1 MNTPTHTLLRRV
13 KACQNQGI
21 LHFQIKSTRNE
32 VLNEWVIDSFD
43 VEVDFGKTRDNPY
56 SRRFDE
62 YKEEFAN
69 ENEQLANE
77 YDLRIGRKMYALDDV
92 WEKCEKF
99 HDTTY
104 SWHNEGF
111 EEEER
116 WKVASRKQT
125 MNHRLSKVK
134 PLKSDDTPSI
144 IGRVSKEMDEEGRM
158 IVQIRFRRRPPA
170 KGVGLRVADS
180 HTGNHHE
187 DDFTPL
193 ETIQRSYSVIREK
206 IPFEL
211 ERETF
216 EPETGTIFDA
226 PPRSKKH
233 IPNLL
238 AKVITR
244 IESWHKRFFNV
255 RDSIIPAKYP
265 QLLSEQNKLDLKSFK
280 DKLPPNT
287 EENPME
293 HGQQRLAIMAGGK
306 EMAFRNFI
314 YTEDDE
320 DLAFL
325 PKEPSPGFD
334 RKCKTR
340 GGSSRPP
347 DKRKLASWSSTSHA
361 TRSKTSSSKDDALF
375 LTVSDDDEGLPD
387 ISKLKDVAA
396 YHLKI
401 SAITP
406 PSWKN
411 HLDNHMDFKL
421 MDLHDH

>member
-226 PPRSKKH
+226 PPSRYPTS
-233 IPNLL
+233 
-238 AKVITR
+238 
-244 IESWHKRFFNV
+244 V
-255 RDSIIPAKYP
+255 RVF
-265 QLLSEQNKLDLKSFK
+265 LDPILFLVVLKPSR
-280 DKLPPNT
+280 
-287 EENPME
+287 E